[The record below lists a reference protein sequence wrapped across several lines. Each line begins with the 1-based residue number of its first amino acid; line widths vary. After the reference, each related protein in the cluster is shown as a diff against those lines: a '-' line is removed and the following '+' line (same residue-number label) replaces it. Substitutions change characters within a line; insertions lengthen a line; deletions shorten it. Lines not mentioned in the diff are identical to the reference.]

1 MAKTIIS
8 EGRTSTEAIN
18 KGLKELHAK
27 KSDVDIKV
35 LEDKVKGSFFDILA
49 PRKVRVEITVKDE
62 EALAR
67 RIEEEAKM
75 EEAARN
81 QADRPQKV
89 HKTASEED
97 VNKAIENIKAFL
109 DDFIKQYNN
118 MSYEI
123 EVEDNDLVNV
133 ILNGD
138 DSGVLIG
145 YRGEVIISLQNIIA
159 AIANKNTELRV
170 RVSLNI
176 ANYKEKREE
185 TLKNLAHKLEKTVR
199 RTNKK
204 VVLEP
209 MTAYERKI
217 IHTELQASDIVTTY
231 SIGEEPHRKLVID
244 LKK

>member
-176 ANYKEKREE
+176 ANYKEKR
-185 TLKNLAHKLEKTVR
+185 
-199 RTNKK
+199 
-204 VVLEP
+204 
-209 MTAYERKI
+209 I
-217 IHTELQASDIVTTY
+217 
-231 SIGEEPHRKLVID
+231 
-244 LKK
+244 

>member
-27 KSDVDIKV
+27 KSDVEIKI
-35 LEDKVKGSFFDILA
+35 LEDKVKGSFFDILT
-49 PRKVRVEITVKDE
+49 PRNVKVELTVKDE
-62 EALAR
+62 EALNK

-75 EEAARN
+75 EEAAKN
-81 QADRPQKV
+81 HIAKPQKV

-97 VNKAIENIKAFL
+97 VEKAKENIKVFL
-109 DDFIKQYNN
+109 DEFFKQFSNI
-118 MSYEI
+118 SYELN
-123 EVEDNDLVNV
+123 VEDNDLINV
-133 ILNGD
+133 IVSGD

-145 YRGEVIISLQNIIA
+145 YRGDVIAALQNIIA
-159 AIANKNTELRV
+159 AVANKNTELRV
-170 RVSLNI
+170 RVSLDI

-185 TLKNLAHKLEKTVR
+185 TLKNLAHKLEKTVK
-199 RTNKK
+199 RTNRK

-217 IHTELQASDIVTTY
+217 IHTELQPSELVTTY

-244 LKK
+244 IKK

>member
-27 KSDVDIKV
+27 KSDVEIKI
-35 LEDKVKGSFFDILA
+35 LEDKVKGSFFDILT
-49 PRKVRVEITVKDE
+49 PRNVKVELTVKNE
-62 EALAR
+62 EALNK

-75 EEAARN
+75 EEAAKN
-81 QADRPQKV
+81 HVAKPQKV

-97 VNKAIENIKAFL
+97 VEKAKENIKEFL
-109 DDFIKQYNN
+109 DEFFKQFSNI
-118 MSYEI
+118 SYELN
-123 EVEDNDLVNV
+123 VEDNDLINV
-133 ILNGD
+133 IVSGD

-145 YRGEVIISLQNIIA
+145 YRGDVIAALQNIIA
-159 AIANKNTELRV
+159 AVANKNTELRV
-170 RVSLNI
+170 RVSLDI

-185 TLKNLAHKLEKTVR
+185 TLKNLAHKLEKTVK
-199 RTNKK
+199 RTNRK

-217 IHTELQASDIVTTY
+217 IHTELQPSEFVTTY

-244 LKK
+244 IKK